1 MEELQ
6 QRVAAAVRRESE
18 RVGARMM
25 AQVVEA
31 SEVLDEECER
41 CNGLQQRQV
50 RNAVV
55 AMRRRVAMREILKRF
70 MRVDM

>member
-6 QRVAAAVRRESE
+6 QRVAAAVKRESE

-50 RNAVV
+50 RSAVV

>member
-1 MEELQ
+1 VEELQ
-6 QRVAAAVRRESE
+6 QRVAAAVKRESE

-50 RNAVV
+50 RSAVV